1 MNTSRRELDKTQ
13 TQTYKQVIIMNAFTV
28 KTAKNELSITQNSN
42 NWPILVGS
50 KGEHKIE
57 AFDASTQKLT
67 FWVGDET
74 LASCH
79 IVDGGQFI
87 AAMIAACAKRAKLVQ
102 IEANSLACANKVA
115 SKNKKNGAAFQCG
128 DSYVCYQYD

>member
-1 MNTSRRELDKTQ
+1 
-13 TQTYKQVIIMNAFTV
+13 MNAFTV
-28 KTAKNELSITQNSN
+28 KTAKNELSITQNNN

-74 LASCH
+74 LASCAL
-79 IVDGGQFI
+79 IEGG
-87 AAMIAACAKRAKLVQ
+87 ALVEAMIAASKKRAKLVR